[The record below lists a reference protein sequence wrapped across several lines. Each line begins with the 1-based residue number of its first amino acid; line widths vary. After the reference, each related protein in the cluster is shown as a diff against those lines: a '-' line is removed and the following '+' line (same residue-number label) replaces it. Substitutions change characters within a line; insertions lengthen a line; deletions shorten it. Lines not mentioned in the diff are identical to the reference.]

1 MYLENQG
8 FLHLF
13 STKFGVYPCSEVV
26 MVAAMAAMA
35 VLEATSQRRSR
46 LGPFGKKSF
55 VHYIIA
61 VITTVVATTICYG
74 S

>member
-1 MYLENQG
+1 
-8 FLHLF
+8 
-13 STKFGVYPCSEVV
+13 

-46 LGPFGKKSF
+46 LGPFGKKSL